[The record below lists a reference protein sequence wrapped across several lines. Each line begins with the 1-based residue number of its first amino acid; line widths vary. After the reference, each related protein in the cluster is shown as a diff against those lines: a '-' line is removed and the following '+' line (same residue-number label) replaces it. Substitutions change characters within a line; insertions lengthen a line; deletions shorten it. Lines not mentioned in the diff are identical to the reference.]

1 MGCTY
6 GEEEEARV
14 GDGVSESDAH
24 RIQTL
29 GRLVVDV
36 AAHARDVV
44 LAEVGVPA
52 AAVASARKGGGG
64 GDAAECEWG
73 KGEGGGEAP
82 AVCGAGDASVPA
94 QNVTK
99 MQRRNQMLHKCN
111 VGIKCCTNAAG
122 ERTGPQTRT
131 GLTRSS

>member
-52 AAVASARKGGGG
+52 AAVA
-64 GDAAECEWG
+64 
-73 KGEGGGEAP
+73 
-82 AVCGAGDASVPA
+82 
-94 QNVTK
+94 
-99 MQRRNQMLHKCN
+99 
-111 VGIKCCTNAAG
+111 
-122 ERTGPQTRT
+122 
-131 GLTRSS
+131 